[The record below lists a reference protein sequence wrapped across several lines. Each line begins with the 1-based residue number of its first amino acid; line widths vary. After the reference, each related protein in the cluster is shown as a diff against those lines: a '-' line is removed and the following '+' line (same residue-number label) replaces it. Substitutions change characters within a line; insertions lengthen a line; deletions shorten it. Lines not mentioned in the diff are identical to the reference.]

1 MFSDDWTSLRRRYR
15 IGPGYKKDKDGKVIL
30 ERYWEPQD
38 DDGGESIIDT
48 KANNGCLDK
57 RHYRIEFVG
66 VTCDAHLAVVRGLR

>member
-1 MFSDDWTSLRRRYR
+1 M
-15 IGPGYKKDKDGKVIL
+15 GPGYKKNKDGTIT

-38 DDGGESIIDT
+38 DDDECVIET
-48 KANNGCLDK
+48 KANNGCVDK